1 MAFTPIRL
9 VSPDGVSVL
18 VSNATDRETL
28 LGRGYTPEPA
38 PAPARAPE
46 RPRPVVK
53 PADTKTSK

>member
-18 VSNATDRETL
+18 VGNATDRETL

-38 PAPARAPE
+38 PKPAPAREPE
-46 RPRPVVK
+46 RRPAPK
-53 PADTKTSK
+53 PVDTKTK